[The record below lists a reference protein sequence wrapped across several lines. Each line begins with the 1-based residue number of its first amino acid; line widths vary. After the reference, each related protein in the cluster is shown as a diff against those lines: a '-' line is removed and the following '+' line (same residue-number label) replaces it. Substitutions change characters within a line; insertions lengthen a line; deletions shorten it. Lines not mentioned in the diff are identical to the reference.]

1 MRAARI
7 SELGKPPEAAEVRG
21 DGTVE
26 ILAVA
31 LNPLDLAVGSG
42 RFPAGHPPLPYI
54 PGSEAVARLDG
65 ERVYVFGDG
74 RGTRQDGFLVERV
87 EFPAESAIPVPDEL
101 DDALAAACGIA
112 GIAGW
117 FPVAR
122 RAPVEPGDRVL
133 VLGATGTVGSVA
145 VQAARLLG
153 AERIV
158 AAGRDAAKLDRTL
171 ELGAD
176 VTVQL
181 DGDGL
186 AERIREACGGDGPT
200 LVVDPLWGEPG
211 RAAVDAA
218 APRARIVQMGQSA
231 GPEATLTSGSI
242 RLKSLS
248 ILGHSSFM
256 LPFPELRQAYLEVA
270 EHVAEGRI
278 SIDVETFPLDEIG
291 AAWSAKAEGRKAV
304 VLLGR
309 S

>member
-1 MRAARI
+1 MRAARV
-7 SELGKPPEAAEVRG
+7 SELGKPPEAVEVD
-21 DGTVE
+21 DGGSVE
-26 ILAVA
+26 VLAVA

-42 RFPAGHPPLPYI
+42 RFPDGHPPLPYI
-54 PGSEAVARLDG
+54 PGSEAVGRLDG
-65 ERVYVFGDG
+65 ARVYLFGEG
-74 RGTRQDGFLVERV
+74 RGTRQDGFLVKRV
-87 EFPAESAIPVPDEL
+87 DFPSENAIPVPDAL

-145 VQAARLLG
+145 VQSARLLG
-153 AERIV
+153 AERVV
-158 AAGRDAAKLDRTL
+158 AAGRNKAKLERAL

-176 VTVQL
+176 ATVQL

-186 AERIREACGGDGPT
+186 TERIREACGGEGPT

-242 RLKSLS
+242 RLKNLS

-256 LPFPELRQAYLEVA
+256 LPLSELRQAYLEVG
-270 EHVAEGRI
+270 EHVAAGRI
-278 SIDVETFPLDEIG
+278 AIDVETFALDEIG

-304 VLLGR
+304 VVL